1 MVQSKRKLGKSEIS
15 LIKEYCSRLSDE
27 DLQTVAVMLRDEYA
41 GDVFVAMEMFQKDVQ
56 VDRWLAQ
63 STGNEDLRMRMDGIG
78 ELAHIE
84 MNARLS
90 KKK

>member
-27 DLQTVAVMLRDEYA
+27 DLQTVAAMLRDEFA
-41 GDVFVAMEMFQKDVQ
+41 SDVGVAMEMFQKDVQ

-63 STGNEDLRMRMDGIG
+63 STSNDDLRTRIDGIG
-78 ELAHIE
+78 ELASIE
-84 MNARLS
+84 MNSRLS

>member
-27 DLQTVAVMLRDEYA
+27 DLQIVSTMLQNEFSYDVCVALEI
-41 GDVFVAMEMFQKDVQ
+41 FQKDVQ
-56 VDRWLAQ
+56 VDRWLTQ
-63 STGNEDLRMRMDGIG
+63 STCNEDLRMRVDGIG
-78 ELAHIE
+78 ELALIE
-84 MNARLS
+84 INSRLS

>member
-1 MVQSKRKLGKSEIS
+1 MVQSKRKLGKSEIT

-27 DLQTVAVMLRDEYA
+27 DLQTVATMLRDEFA
-41 GDVFVAMEMFQKDVQ
+41 SDVSVAMEIFQKDVQ

-63 STGNEDLRMRMDGIG
+63 STGNDDLRMRIDGIG
-78 ELAHIE
+78 ELAQLE
-84 MNARLS
+84 TNSRLS

>member
-1 MVQSKRKLGKSEIS
+1 MVQSKRKLVKSEIS

-27 DLQTVAVMLRDEYA
+27 DLQTVAVMLRDEFASDIY
-41 GDVFVAMEMFQKDVQ
+41 VALEMFQKDVQ

-63 STGNEDLRMRMDGIG
+63 STGNEDLRMRADGIG
-78 ELAHIE
+78 EFAFME
-84 MNARLS
+84 MNSRLS

>member
-1 MVQSKRKLGKSEIS
+1 MVQSNRKLGKSEIS

-27 DLQTVAVMLRDEYA
+27 DLQTVAAMLRDEFA
-41 GDVFVAMEMFQKDVQ
+41 SDVGVAMEMFQKDVQ

-63 STGNEDLRMRMDGIG
+63 STGNDDLRMRIDGIG
-78 ELAHIE
+78 EFASIE
-84 MNARLS
+84 INSRLS

>member
-27 DLQTVAVMLRDEYA
+27 DLQTVAMMLRDEFA
-41 GDVFVAMEMFQKDVQ
+41 SDVGVALEIFQKDVQ
-56 VDRWLAQ
+56 VDRWLTQA
-63 STGNEDLRMRMDGIG
+63 TGNEDLRMRVDGIG
-78 ELAHIE
+78 EFAQLEI
-84 MNARLS
+84 NTRLS

>member
-1 MVQSKRKLGKSEIS
+1 MVQSKRKLVKSEIS

-27 DLQTVAVMLRDEYA
+27 DLQTVAVMLRDEFASDIY
-41 GDVFVAMEMFQKDVQ
+41 VALEMFQKDVQ

-63 STGNEDLRMRMDGIG
+63 STGNDDLRMRADGIG
-78 ELAHIE
+78 EFAFME
-84 MNARLS
+84 MNSRLS